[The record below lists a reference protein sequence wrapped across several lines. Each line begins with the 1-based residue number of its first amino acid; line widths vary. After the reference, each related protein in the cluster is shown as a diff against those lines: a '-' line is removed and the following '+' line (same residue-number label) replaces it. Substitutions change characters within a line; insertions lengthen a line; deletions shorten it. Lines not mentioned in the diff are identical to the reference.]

1 MLDLDFM
8 QEYLP
13 WYVEAALLTL
23 RISWWGILLA
33 LTAGLFCAAA
43 VHLRAPLLSPL
54 CRGYI
59 ELSRN
64 TPLLVQL
71 FFLYF
76 GLPKLG
82 LTLSGEA
89 CAIIGLGFLGGS
101 YMAEALR
108 AALESVPQAQR
119 DSAMVLGLT
128 RLQTLRLIIMPQA
141 LALALPALV
150 ANVIFL
156 IKEISVVSAIALADL
171 MYVARDLIGL
181 YYKTEE
187 ALLMLVAAYLVIL
200 LPISLLGTL
209 LERRLR
215 YGASWS

>member
-13 WYVEAALLTL
+13 WYVEAAVLTL
-23 RISWWGILLA
+23 RISWWGISLA
-33 LTAGLFCAAA
+33 LAAGLFCAAA
-43 VHLRAPLLSPL
+43 VQLRVPVLSAL

-108 AALESVPQAQR
+108 AALESVPSGQR
-119 DSAMVLGLT
+119 DSAQVLGLT
-128 RLQTLRLIIMPQA
+128 RLQTLRLVIIPQA

-215 YGASWS
+215 HGAAGT

>member
-13 WYVEAALLTL
+13 WYVEAAVLTL
-23 RISWWGILLA
+23 RISWWGIALA
-33 LTAGLFCAAA
+33 LAAGLFCAAA
-43 VHLRAPLLSPL
+43 VQLRVPVLSAL

-108 AALESVPQAQR
+108 AALESVPSGQR
-119 DSAMVLGLT
+119 DSAQVLGLT
-128 RLQTLRLIIMPQA
+128 RLQTLRLVIIPQA

-215 YGASWS
+215 HGAAGT